1 MKSCLTSI
9 WFGLALVLLV
19 VLNLFVFDL
28 PGEPKP
34 VGAFANVG
42 EGVRIHY
49 VEHVG
54 KDPAIIFLHGLPGT
68 QADFA
73 PVAKLLSDRHW
84 IAIDRPG
91 FGDSTSGT
99 QTMWEQADRVHTLL
113 TQRGVRG
120 ATVVGHSYGGPLA
133 FALASKHAA
142 DVGHIV
148 TLAGAAGGIRQCAM
162 DKTNA
167 ALIKVTHLPVLEQ
180 GLDIFAGN
188 MILRAMSGSQVTTA
202 FKPDPVAP
210 AYKQQLLEY
219 TLKDSDLEALAQNTF
234 DFNDDVALVD
244 AKLPSIRQPTVV
256 MQGYGD
262 RLVDPKWAR
271 AIARALPNAKL
282 VLLDGGH
289 MISYA
294 HPRAVALQIRAV
306 ERRE

>member
-9 WFGLALVLLV
+9 WFGLALVVLA

-28 PGEPKP
+28 PDEPRP
-34 VGAFANVG
+34 VGAFADVG

-49 VEHVG
+49 VEHAG
-54 KDPAIIFLHGLPGT
+54 KGPAIVFLHGLPGT

-73 PVAKLLSDRHW
+73 PVAALLKDRRW
-84 IAIDRPG
+84 ISVDRPG
-91 FGDSTSGT
+91 FGDSTGGT
-99 QTMWEQADRVHTLL
+99 QTMWEQADRVHALL
-113 TQRGVRG
+113 GQRGAVG

-133 FALASKHAA
+133 FALASKHPA

-148 TLAGAAGGIRQCAM
+148 TLAGAAGGSHQGAM
-162 DKTNA
+162 DQVNA

-180 GLDIFAGN
+180 VLDIFASN
-188 MILRAMSGSQVTTA
+188 MMLRALSGSQVSTA

-210 AYKQQLLEY
+210 VYKQQLLEY
-219 TLKDSDLEALAQNTF
+219 TLKDSDLKALAQNTF
-234 DFNDDVALVD
+234 DFNDDVARVD

-262 RLVDPKWAR
+262 KLVDPKRAR

-282 VLLDGGH
+282 VLLAGGH
-289 MISYA
+289 MLSYA

-306 ERRE
+306 ERR